1 MTQKFAMHGS
11 CGNQASSPMW
21 QEADQCPTCMV
32 PKIYTLQNDSA
43 SQEYL
48 HAMMFVIFLDKSRNW
63 RLLDC
68 LACCFQ

>member
-1 MTQKFAMHGS
+1 MIQKFAMHGS

-21 QEADQCPTCMV
+21 QEANQCPTCMV

-48 HAMMFVIFLDKSRNW
+48 HAIMFVIFPR
-63 RLLDC
+63 
-68 LACCFQ
+68 

>member
-1 MTQKFAMHGS
+1 MIQKFAMHGS

-21 QEADQCPTCMV
+21 QEENQCPTCMV

-48 HAMMFVIFLDKSRNW
+48 HAMMFVIFPR
-63 RLLDC
+63 
-68 LACCFQ
+68 